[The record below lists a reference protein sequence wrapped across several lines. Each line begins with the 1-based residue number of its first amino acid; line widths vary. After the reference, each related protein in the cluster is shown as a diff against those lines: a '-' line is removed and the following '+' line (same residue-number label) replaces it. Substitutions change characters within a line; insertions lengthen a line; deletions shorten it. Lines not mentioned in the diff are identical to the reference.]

1 MNGTQLF
8 FSRTLLEGP
17 ADLVSRLYLVAG
29 VYPDWG
35 YPNHNPYIQSPPK
48 GASNS
53 ALRTTAAEIYFS
65 ALLFDALRA
74 SLAGSSA
81 STSNYSCWCHR
92 PVARSMEQLLCAAP
106 AHNACHLKAPTI

>member
-35 YPNHNPYIQSPPK
+35 LIGVILIIILTYKVLPK
-48 GASNS
+48 EPLIRHSGPLLQKFTFRPCSLTPFGRLLRGQVLAHLITPAGA
-53 ALRTTAAEIYFS
+53 T
-65 ALLFDALRA
+65 
-74 SLAGSSA
+74 G
-81 STSNYSCWCHR
+81 
-92 PVARSMEQLLCAAP
+92 P
-106 AHNACHLKAPTI
+106 